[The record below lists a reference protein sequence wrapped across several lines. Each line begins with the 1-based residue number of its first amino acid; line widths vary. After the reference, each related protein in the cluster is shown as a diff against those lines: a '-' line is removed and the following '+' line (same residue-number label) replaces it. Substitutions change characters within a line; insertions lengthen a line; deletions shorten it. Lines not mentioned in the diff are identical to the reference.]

1 MPSLAMFRLVFLAI
15 FFIAVA
21 GFWWWAP
28 LEPKEQAHRT
38 LQPSSEY
45 PGDFAEKKAQINRA
59 LKTPQVHAQSENARP
74 PLVHEDLLPVDWL
87 LPPETQSVEARTKLT
102 SRVFSEGKTFLEE
115 IQERLDSQDAE
126 AAYWYSV
133 YLQQCIGSA
142 RTKRMLDIR
151 TLAYASH
158 LREETDAAITA
169 MTKAFERCSSL
180 DPALDLREEALEWLT
195 LSADLGH
202 MAAQLSYYQNA
213 QALLRDVA
221 FREPQRIYE
230 YQERARVYIQ
240 SLLQTGHPEAYA
252 VMAIALDDGYIYE
265 KDPQLAFAYANL
277 ASDKGFGFLGNYW
290 SLQYGLEGQIT
301 LEEANDAKELSSE
314 ICESLSAC
322 R

>member
-1 MPSLAMFRLVFLAI
+1 MFRLLFLAI
-15 FFIAVA
+15 LFIAVA

-28 LEPKEQAHRT
+28 LQPEEPGHPPQQS
-38 LQPSSEY
+38 LSDL
-45 PGDFAEKKAQINRA
+45 PGDFADKKAQVNPA
-59 LKTPQVHAQSENARP
+59 PKTPNARVQRQEASP
-74 PLVHEDLLPVDWL
+74 RLVHDDILPIGWL
-87 LPPETQSVEARTKLT
+87 LPPETQSAESRTKLT
-102 SRVFSEGKTFLEE
+102 SRIFTEGKTFLTE

-133 YLQQCIGSA
+133 YLRQCIGSA

-151 TLAYASH
+151 TLAYASK

-180 DPALDLREEALEWLT
+180 NPGLDLREEALKWLT

-202 MAAQLSYYQNA
+202 MVAQLSYYQSA
-213 QALLRDVA
+213 QALLLDVA
-221 FREPQRIYE
+221 FREPHRIYE
-230 YQERARVYIQ
+230 YQERARAYIQ

-252 VMAIALDDGYIYE
+252 VMAIALHDGYIYE
-265 KDPQLAFAYANL
+265 KDPQLGYAYAHL
-277 ASDKGFGFLGNYW
+277 AFDKGFGFLGNYW

-301 LEEANDAKELSSE
+301 LEEANNAKEMSRE
-314 ICESLSAC
+314 ICESLPAC